1 MKREIFKIMTKE
13 HEVIESLLDDFKK
26 SQINDSLEAKKIFQ
40 TFVWNIEKHMFL
52 EEKILYNVYSVWD
65 GNIEGMFEILEQ
77 HGEII
82 ALIKKIKNSYPDE
95 KNLSALKE
103 LLRDHFVLE
112 ETLLY
117 PNLEKVLNGEQKE
130 FLIERAQEI
139 IRG

>member
-1 MKREIFKIMTKE
+1 MTKE

-40 TFVWNIEKHMFL
+40 TFVWNIEKHIFL

-65 GNIEGMFEILEQ
+65 GNIDGMFEILEE
-77 HGEII
+77 HGEIL
-82 ALIKKIKNSYPDE
+82 ALINKIKNSYTDE

-112 ETLLY
+112 ETVLY

-130 FLIERAQEI
+130 LLIERAQEI
-139 IRG
+139 IRA

>member
-1 MKREIFKIMTKE
+1 MKKEIFKIMIKE
-13 HEVIESLLDDFKK
+13 HEIIESLL
-26 SQINDSLEAKKIFQ
+26 NDCKRLQVTDPEQAKRAFQ
-40 TFVWNIEKHMFL
+40 AFVWNIEKHIFL
-52 EEKILYNVYSVWD
+52 EEKVLYDAYSIWD
-65 GNIEGMFEILEQ
+65 GNVEGMFEILED

-95 KNLSALKE
+95 TNLSRLKE

-112 ETLLY
+112 ETMLY
-117 PNLEKVLNGEQKE
+117 SNLEKLLSEEQKG

>member
-1 MKREIFKIMTKE
+1 MKREIFRIMTKE
-13 HEVIESLLDDFKK
+13 HEVIESLLNDFKALQNK
-26 SQINDSLEAKKIFQ
+26 DPSEARKVFQ

-95 KNLSALKE
+95 KNLSALRE
-103 LLRDHFVLE
+103 LLKDHFVLE
-112 ETLLY
+112 ETVLY
-117 PNLEKVLNGEQKE
+117 PNLEKVLNGDQKE

>member
-1 MKREIFKIMTKE
+1 MKREIFKIMIKE
-13 HEVIESLLDDFKK
+13 HEIIESLLNNFKRLQEK
-26 SQINDSLEAKKIFQ
+26 DSAEAKRIFQ

-52 EEKILYNVYSVWD
+52 EEKILYNVYSVWN

-82 ALIKKIKNSYPDE
+82 ALIKKIKNNYSDE
-95 KNLSALKE
+95 NNLSALKE
-103 LLRDHFVLE
+103 LLRNHFVLE
-112 ETLLY
+112 ETVLY

-130 FLIERAQEI
+130 FLIERTQEI

>member
-1 MKREIFKIMTKE
+1 MKREIFRIMTKE

-40 TFVWNIEKHMFL
+40 TFVWNIEKHIFL

-65 GNIEGMFEILEQ
+65 GNIDGMFEILEE
-77 HGEII
+77 HGEIL
-82 ALIKKIKNSYPDE
+82 ALINKIKNSYTDE

-112 ETLLY
+112 ETVLY

-130 FLIERAQEI
+130 LLIERAQEI
-139 IRG
+139 IRA

>member
-1 MKREIFKIMTKE
+1 MKREIFKIMIKE
-13 HEVIESLLDDFKK
+13 HEIIESLLNDFKRLQEK
-26 SQINDSLEAKKIFQ
+26 DSAEAKRIFQ

-52 EEKILYNVYSVWD
+52 EEKILYNVYSVWN

-82 ALIKKIKNSYPDE
+82 ALIKKIKNNYSDE
-95 KNLSALKE
+95 NNLSALKE

-112 ETLLY
+112 ETVLY

-130 FLIERAQEI
+130 FLIERTQEI

>member
-1 MKREIFKIMTKE
+1 MKREIFKIMIKE
-13 HEVIESLLDDFKK
+13 HEIIESLLNNFKRLQEK
-26 SQINDSLEAKKIFQ
+26 DSAEAKRIFQ

-52 EEKILYNVYSVWD
+52 EEKILYNVYSVWN

-82 ALIKKIKNSYPDE
+82 ALIKKIKNNYSDE
-95 KNLSALKE
+95 NNLSALKE

-112 ETLLY
+112 ETVLY

-130 FLIERAQEI
+130 FLIERTQEI